1 MTHSWI
7 NFINSLSSSPQ
18 FFFAL
23 IFFVML
29 SCGVGVYSE
38 DENDEEEEEAKKGTV
53 IYFHAQP
60 KSSDCEFSLK
70 SIARKEEFKAGD
82 WAGK

>member
-1 MTHSWI
+1 
-7 NFINSLSSSPQ
+7 
-18 FFFAL
+18 
-23 IFFVML
+23 ML

-82 WAGK
+82 

>member
-1 MTHSWI
+1 M
-7 NFINSLSSSPQ
+7 NKFYKLSFFESSILLRSY
-18 FFFAL
+18 F
-23 IFFVML
+23 FFVML